1 MTNKL
6 RALATYNKK
15 SKTLLTDVKL
25 QFGEPINT
33 RVSKDS
39 CNAFDG
45 YAAKYYEDYVLT
57 YAHVEVQITKNTK
70 TGVFCMSGV
79 FPREITPGTPTTSC
93 AIEFSRPS
101 KIGEPIP
108 AGTFTGGT
116 LNLTVDGLFQEAEQ
130 MIMGLPAPDTES
142 DWLDYDEDQEVPY
155 VGVGYIARYQSEGVT
170 TFCPTIIVK
179 AQFNQ
184 LQNSHATSEE
194 QKNYQTQ
201 ALSAAILR
209 GDDTKHKWKRVAKED
224 YATEAEAEAA
234 IKTALNIASGG

>member
-1 MTNKL
+1 MAAAGKVCTGFSL
-6 RALATYNKK
+6 PY
-15 SKTLLTDVKL
+15 V
-25 QFGEPINT
+25 
-33 RVSKDS
+33 
-39 CNAFDG
+39 
-45 YAAKYYEDYVLT
+45 AKYACNDGVISYSEGRKLARGVDVSIEPDSAED
-57 YAHVEVQITKNTK
+57 N
-70 TGVFCMSGV
+70 VFHADNV
-79 FPREITPGTPTTSC
+79 AAETD
-93 AIEFSRPS
+93 
-101 KIGEPIP
+101 